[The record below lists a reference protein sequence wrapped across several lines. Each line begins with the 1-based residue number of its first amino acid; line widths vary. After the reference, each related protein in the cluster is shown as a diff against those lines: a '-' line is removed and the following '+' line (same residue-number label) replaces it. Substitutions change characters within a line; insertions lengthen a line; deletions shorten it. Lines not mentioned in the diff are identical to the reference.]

1 MNHHLTSRYLK
12 DTLYSHMV
20 VSSYDCASFLK
31 NSHGL
36 VSTPLYFICSNSS
49 ASMDLV
55 ALHHCRSV
63 HNHHPPPFFAWSSV
77 TNGDLIMV
85 CIVTDKI
92 NFCTKFT
99 FHENP
104 YGRAGLNS
112 SCSSEILNKPTWW
125 GKSVRVELPNY
136 FILSHKDVNVWLDWF
151 AANRCVIAHHFHEH
165 VLMVLVDMSSEEFNP
180 NILYFN

>member
-20 VSSYDCASFLK
+20 VSSYDCASFQK
-31 NSHGL
+31 NSHGFN
-36 VSTPLYFICSNSS
+36 TLYFICSNSS

-55 ALHHCRSV
+55 DLHHCRSAY
-63 HNHHPPPFFAWSSV
+63 NHHPPIAWSIV

-92 NFCTKFT
+92 NFGTKFT

-112 SCSSEILNKPTWW
+112 SCFSEILNKAIWW
-125 GKSVRVELPNY
+125 GKSVWVELPNY
-136 FILSHKDVNVWLDWF
+136 CILSHKDVNVWLDWC
-151 AANRCVIAHHFHEH
+151 AANRCVLAHHFQEH
-165 VLMVLVDMSSEEFNP
+165 VLMVLVDMSSEEFNRK
-180 NILYFN
+180 ILYIN